1 MRVVIDFEESLVRE
15 ILNFADEHEEDMDF
29 EDLVSSLLS
38 DMVNSKKTKTLS
50 DDELTEKI
58 EQMILFAIKNR
69 KAGKSFK
76 VNELY
81 FKALDESWSKLS
93 PSTRKSLG
101 RRFRSTVDEEWA
113 EASEGDYVVEF
124 KNRNINNA
132 AIYEVVEKVDL

>member
-1 MRVVIDFEESLVRE
+1 MKIVIDIEESVVRE
-15 ILNFADEHEEDMDF
+15 ILNFADENEDDMDF

-50 DDELTEKI
+50 DEELTEKI
-58 EQMILFAIKNR
+58 DQMISFAIKNS
-69 KAGKSFK
+69 KHGKSFK
-76 VNELY
+76 ANELY
-81 FKALDESWSKLS
+81 FKALNESWNKLS

-101 RRFRSTVDEEWA
+101 RRFRSSVDEKWDK
-113 EASEGDYVVEF
+113 ASEGDLVVEF